1 MYIIHNIKYVKGGV
15 LMNHQIH
22 HEHTQHEDHQMSTS
36 HHEHEGMIGDFKKR
50 FFVSLMLTIPILL
63 LSKMIQEWSGISISF
78 PYDDVVLLSLSTIVY
93 FYGGWPFLKGSIDEL
108 RQKNPGMMMLIALA
122 ISVAYFYSVAIILGF
137 GQGHDFFW
145 ELATL
150 IDIMLL
156 GHWIEMKSIMGAS
169 NALQELVKLLP
180 SVAHRVKDGKVEEVP
195 VTELEAGDL
204 IRIKP
209 GEQVPVDGKI
219 VEGTTT
225 IDESMLTGESLPV
238 DKQENDTVIAGSI
251 NQEGGLTVETTDT
264 GEGTYLSKVIGLV
277 SEAQS
282 SKSRTQNLANRA
294 AKILFYLA
302 VGAGI
307 LTFVI
312 WVALGYSV
320 STAIER
326 MVTVMVISCPHALGL
341 AAPLV
346 VSVSTALSA
355 KRGLLIRNRTQF
367 EEARKLDAII
377 FDKTGTLTQGNFGV
391 TDVVA
396 STGISDEEVLRL
408 AGAIEQSSQHPL
420 ARGIMT
426 EVERRKLDLP
436 SVRGFGSMTGIGL
449 EGTVEGEQV
458 RVVSPRYVRDKQ
470 LEIDEATFEG
480 LSEEGKTV
488 VFVLKETQLIGMVA
502 LADLVREEAKKTVQE
517 LKQKGIQSIMLTG
530 DNRKVA
536 SWVASQLEIDQVYAE
551 VLPDDKSRQVKQVQA
566 EGKKVGM
573 VGDGINDAPAL
584 AQADVG
590 IAIGS
595 GTDVAVETADIV
607 LVKSNPKDVLSVI
620 ELSRKTYNKMIQN
633 LWWAAGYNIITIP
646 LAAGVLAPY
655 GIILSPAIGAVLMSL
670 STVIVAINAKTL
682 RI

>member
-1 MYIIHNIKYVKGGV
+1 
-15 LMNHQIH
+15 
-22 HEHTQHEDHQMSTS
+22 MSTS